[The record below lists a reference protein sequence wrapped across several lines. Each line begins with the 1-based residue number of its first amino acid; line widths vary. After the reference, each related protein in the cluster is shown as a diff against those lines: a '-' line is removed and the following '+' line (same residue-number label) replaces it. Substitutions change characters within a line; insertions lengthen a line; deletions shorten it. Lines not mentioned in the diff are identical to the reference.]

1 MLLRLLHLVLPDGLW
16 AEGLQTGLPL
26 SAAAAAVATDVV
38 QLY

>member
-26 SAAAAAVATDVV
+26 SAAAAVATDVV
-38 QLY
+38 PLY